1 MAVVQDIYPLL
12 LAKREISFEL
22 PTFAGSLFSGGGGD
36 GYFWDLLTSVT
47 FYRYF

>member
-22 PTFAGSLFSGGGGD
+22 PTFAGSLFSGGD

>member
-22 PTFAGSLFSGGGGD
+22 PTFAGSLFSGGGMA
-36 GYFWDLLTSVT
+36 T
-47 FYRYF
+47 FGIC